1 MVSVD
6 IENQDWN
13 QLGIE
18 AGSVFTPSAP
28 ISEQN
33 LFAGRIDQLRQVFDS
48 INQVGQH
55 SIIYGERGVGKTS
68 LANIIVAIAQDPKQ
82 TSKIV
87 AIRINADGSDD
98 YNKLW
103 HKIFDELEIIGKTTK
118 MGFLTSDEFK
128 KISLSE
134 EFIDPEKEI
143 SPDKVR
149 QILTLIASQCHFL
162 IIIDEFDRIRDSV
175 VRSTIADTI
184 KTLSDHAMNTTIILV
199 GVADSITELIEE
211 HESIERALKQIQMP
225 RMSDKERNEII
236 EKGLQ
241 KLKMSIKDDAQ
252 NYITK
257 ISQGLPHYIH
267 SITLNAVREAIDKKT
282 KEICLEHVE
291 RAIEKNVE
299 GAEQSI
305 KTLYHIAVS
314 SSKKNNI
321 FKEVLLACALATTD
335 NLGYFAAV
343 DVRDPLSKI
352 MGKPY
357 AIPSFAS
364 HLKHFCESSRGP
376 ILQQFGRSH
385 RRRYRFYNPLM
396 QPFITMKGLKDG
408 LIKKETI
415 IKDQLYLDLE
425 SKD

>member
-1 MVSVD
+1 M
-6 IENQDWN
+6 ENQDWN
-13 QLGIE
+13 QLGIK
-18 AGSVFTPSAP
+18 AGSIFTPSAP
-28 ISEQN
+28 ISVQD

-48 INQVGQH
+48 INQLGQH

-68 LANIIVAIAQDPKQ
+68 LANIIVAISQAQDTKQ
-82 TSKIV
+82 ASKMV

-103 HKIFDELEIIGKTTK
+103 RKIFDELKIIGKTTK
-118 MGFLTSDEFK
+118 MGFLTSEEFE
-128 KISLSE
+128 IIPLSQ
-134 EFIDPEKEI
+134 EFIDSEKEI

-149 QILTLIASQCHFL
+149 QILTLIANQCHFL

-175 VRSTIADTI
+175 VRSAIADTI

-199 GVADSITELIEE
+199 GVADNVTELIEE

-225 RMSDKERNEII
+225 RMSDKERSEII
-236 EKGLQ
+236 DKGLQ
-241 KLKMSIKDDAQ
+241 KLKMSIKHDAQ

-282 KEICLEHVE
+282 KEICLEHIE

-305 KTLYHIAVS
+305 KTLYHKAVS

-343 DVRDPLSKI
+343 DVRDPLTKI
-352 MGKPY
+352 MGEPY

-364 HLKHFCESSRGP
+364 HLKRFCELSRGT
-376 ILQQFGRSH
+376 ILQQFGVSH

-396 QPFITMKGLKDG
+396 QPFIAMKGLKDG
-408 LIKKETI
+408 LINKEII
-415 IKDQLYLDLE
+415 IKDQLSFDLE